1 MHCTYLHCIY
11 TTLHVKYLYTALQVL
26 VQHCKHV
33 YITACT
39 CTTRNVLVHLYSLN
53 PFTCTACVQHCM
65 YSTVLDELAQH
76 CMHSYFSM
84 CTVLHARLRTC
95 TAYVN
100 STACIVVYNVQHCMY
115 IVINSVKWGL
125 HLSDINSRHYI
136 SPLLFTLT
144 QPCHTATHP
153 VILFTQNF
161 PPTLWQIFVEQN
173 TVTMMVCSPKSTFK
187 CKWKLFRVFSSMNP
201 K

>member
-1 MHCTYLHCIY
+1 MCTS
-11 TTLHVKYLYTALQVL
+11 LHVRELHGMY
-26 VQHCKHV
+26 
-33 YITACT
+33 
-39 CTTRNVLVHLYSLN
+39 LYSLN

-161 PPTLWQIFVEQN
+161 PPHCDKYSLSKIQWQWWYVRPNILLNVNEN
-173 TVTMMVCSPKSTFK
+173 CSECSPPWILNKNSINV
-187 CKWKLFRVFSSMNP
+187 KWDF
-201 K
+201 